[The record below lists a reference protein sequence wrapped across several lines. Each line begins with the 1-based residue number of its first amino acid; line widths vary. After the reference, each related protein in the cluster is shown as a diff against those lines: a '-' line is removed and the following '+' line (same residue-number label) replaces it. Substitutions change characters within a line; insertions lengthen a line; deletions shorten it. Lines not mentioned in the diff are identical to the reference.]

1 MSNKPQEL
9 FAVWQESSVLN
20 QYQLDAAQTTICD
33 RRYFVWYN
41 STYDDGTPN
50 LEGQPEGAEVLFS
63 DLTGSILNLGRCDEN
78 ITKYWP

>member
-1 MSNKPQEL
+1 MSNQPQQL
-9 FAVWQESSVLN
+9 LAIWQESSVLN
-20 QYQLDAAQTTICD
+20 QYQLDAAQTTPCEN
-33 RRYFVWYN
+33 RYFARYN

-63 DLTGSILNLGRCDEN
+63 DPSGSILDLGKCDEN